1 MARDTSVAANAQT
14 ETLVRPR
21 RSIGSLVMPLMATAL
36 LVLLAIWL
44 VVNFVRE
51 PAYFTD
57 IAFIGL
63 TNGAVYALVAL
74 GYTLVY
80 GILELINFAHG
91 DVFMLGGMFSATMIL
106 SVFHLKPGESA
117 GTLAVAIVGSLLV
130 SMAACGLINVTIER
144 VAYRPLRGAPRLA
157 PLITAIGMSFILEDI
172 AIAWKGPSYVA
183 IPSVLPH
190 GNVFSIGGVSY
201 TWEKLIVVIIT
212 VPVLLLL
219 MWLVQYTRQGKA
231 MRATAQDR
239 DAAAMMG
246 IDVNKTI
253 SFTFLIAGGL
263 AGAAGLLYA
272 LYFGQVRYDTGFQLG
287 LIAFT
292 AAVLGGIGNLPG
304 AVLGA
309 LCIGFIQAFN
319 EGLRWHSPGSD
330 WTQSIVFTILILILV
345 FRPEGLLGERTPEG
359 A

>member
-1 MARDTSVAANAQT
+1 
-14 ETLVRPR
+14 
-21 RSIGSLVMPLMATAL
+21 
-36 LVLLAIWL
+36 
-44 VVNFVRE
+44 
-51 PAYFTD
+51 
-57 IAFIGL
+57 
-63 TNGAVYALVAL
+63 
-74 GYTLVY
+74 
-80 GILELINFAHG
+80 
-91 DVFMLGGMFSATMIL
+91 MLGAMFAATIVL
-106 SVFHLKPGESA
+106 SVFHLKVGESA
-117 GTLAVAIVGSLLV
+117 GYLALAIVVSLFV
-130 SMAACGLINVTIER
+130 SMAACGLINTTIER
-144 VAYRPLRGAPRLA
+144 IAYRPLRNAPRLA

-183 IPSVLPH
+183 VPAVLPH
-190 GNVFSIGGVSY
+190 GNVFSVGGITY

-212 VPVLLLL
+212 VPVLVAL
-219 MWLVQYTRQGKA
+219 MWLVQKTRQGKA

-246 IDVNKTI
+246 IDVNRTI
-253 SFTFLIAGGL
+253 SFTFMIAGAL

-309 LCIGFIQAFN
+309 MCIGFIQAFN

-330 WTQSIVFTILILILV
+330 WTQSIVFSILILILV
-345 FRPEGLLGERTPEG
+345 FRPAGLLGEQTPEG
-359 A
+359 G